1 LRFLYLLIYK
11 SCKAIAIIAIN
22 AAVFCTIVAAPG
34 SPDGVIWRIKYQFIS
49 VAVFLLLVYKSC
61 KAIAIIAINAAVFC
75 TMVAAPESDIGAAGA
90 AAGASYF
97 DPAGHWSAVL
107 PTEMH

>member
-1 LRFLYLLIYK
+1 MLAASSNLGSAAANIHTLQLDVTSRLRTLY
-11 SCKAIAIIAIN
+11 
-22 AAVFCTIVAAPG
+22 AVQQHG
-34 SPDGVIWRIKYQFIS
+34 IS
-49 VAVFLLLVYKSC
+49 
-61 KAIAIIAINAAVFC
+61 IAIIAINAAVFC